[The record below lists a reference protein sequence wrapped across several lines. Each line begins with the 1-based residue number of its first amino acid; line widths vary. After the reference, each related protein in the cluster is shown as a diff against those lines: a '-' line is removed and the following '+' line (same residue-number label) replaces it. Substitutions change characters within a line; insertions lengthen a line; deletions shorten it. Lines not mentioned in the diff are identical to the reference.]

1 MLISPYWRGGWR
13 RRRRRGRTER
23 PKNGVREHC
32 TANCNEAVVSRLG
45 AHPCTMR
52 SSDAM
57 RAVERAKPS
66 CQLFWCRSCLALH
79 ACAQLAATS
88 SATRC
93 DARRREERRAREE
106 RGEEAKKQAARA
118 ARRRPPPPPPPRRGL
133 AAPLTTPPLPSPSPP
148 GPAASLPHVRQP
160 WRVPSRSCCF
170 AQQPPASPR
179 RTSGKLLGLCIHHG
193 GLSSERVGR

>member
-1 MLISPYWRGGWR
+1 MALCVLFAHTLVLLERWLATTTTTGPN
-13 RRRRRGRTER
+13 RTPEER
-23 PKNGVREHC
+23 CKEHC
-32 TANCNEAVVSRLG
+32 TANCNEYTSAVDSRLG

-57 RAVERAKPS
+57 RAVE
-66 CQLFWCRSCLALH
+66 LRSLPASFLVCELHGLACMRT
-79 ACAQLAATS
+79 ACCNELGNAM
-88 SATRC
+88 RC
-93 DARRREERRAREE
+93 EETKRGERRAR
-106 RGEEAKKQAARA
+106 RREAKKQAARA
-118 ARRRPPPPPPPRRGL
+118 ARRPPPPPRRGL

-179 RTSGKLLGLCIHHG
+179 RTSGKLLGLCIHHRG
-193 GLSSERVGR
+193 VVQ